1 MIAAAGSGTTG
12 LARPKTPASD
22 NNNTEVIALQLVS
35 ICSLVISVSSAA
47 AVLVSI
53 WRTGRR
59 YIAGQRCLLRSTL
72 LRTYY
77 KHEHDK
83 ELRQYELENFVLCY
97 EAYKALGGNSFADKI
112 YGEVVSWHV
121 TR

>member
-1 MIAAAGSGTTG
+1 MIAAAGSGTMG
-12 LARPKTPASD
+12 LARPETPASD
-22 NNNTEVIALQLVS
+22 LNNSEVVVLQLVS
-35 ICSLVISVSSAA
+35 ICSLVISFSSAV
-47 AVLVSI
+47 AVLLSV

-59 YIAGQRCLLRSTL
+59 YIAGQKCLLRSAL

-77 KHEHDK
+77 KHENDK

-112 YGEVVSWHV
+112 YSEVVGWHV

>member
-1 MIAAAGSGTTG
+1 M
-12 LARPKTPASD
+12 
-22 NNNTEVIALQLVS
+22 QLVS
-35 ICSLVISVSSAA
+35 ICSVIISLSSAA
-47 AVLVSI
+47 AVLISV

-59 YIAGQRCLLRSTL
+59 YVAGQRCLLRSTL

-77 KHEHDK
+77 KHEQEK
-83 ELRQYELENFVLCY
+83 KLRQYELENFTLCY

-112 YGEVVSWHV
+112 YKEVISWHV

>member
-1 MIAAAGSGTTG
+1 M
-12 LARPKTPASD
+12 
-22 NNNTEVIALQLVS
+22 QLVLN
-35 ICSLVISVSSAA
+35 ICALVISISSAV
-47 AVLVSI
+47 AVLFSV

-59 YIAGQRCLLRSTL
+59 YIAGQKCLLRSTL

-77 KHEHDK
+77 KHEQEK
-83 ELRQYELENFVLCY
+83 ELRQYELENFTLCY

-112 YGEVVSWHV
+112 YDEVISWHV